1 MPIKVSIAG
10 ATSSKCEYYP
20 GSSFF
25 PSKIRYF
32 ASMLRW
38 WFIGVALLV
47 GWSAQAQVLPS
58 FGDSRTG
65 TTGLQFLK
73 IAPDARSAGMAQSY
87 IAVVNDVTALYW
99 NPAGITQVDS
109 FDWHFTAGHTQYIAE
124 TQLQHAAAVKQV
136 GGDSYLGVSMIYFD
150 SGEMPVTTEFQ
161 PFGTGQS
168 FRAVDMALG
177 LTFAQRLTDA
187 FSFGLTAK
195 YVNES
200 IADVNTHAVMVD
212 FGFQYDVGLA
222 NTRFAVGINNFGP
235 NTTPSG
241 SLNILNVN
249 GNMETLSDFEQIAI
263 PSVFRLGF
271 AWDAIKQ
278 EKHLLTFATQL
289 NHPTDNNETLG
300 FGAEYLF
307 NRLLFIR
314 GGYLFGAD
322 ETALPAFGFGLN
334 LQRRYGHFT
343 IDYGFNSAARI
354 GATHRLTFG
363 LSLF

>member
-1 MPIKVSIAG
+1 MI
-10 ATSSKCEYYP
+10 YP
-20 GSSFF
+20 NSHSQI

-32 ASMLRW
+32 AGMQRLGFVLA
-38 WFIGVALLV
+38 FILFASGI
-47 GWSAQAQVLPS
+47 QAQVLPS

-99 NPAGITQVDS
+99 NPAGITKVDS

-136 GGDSYLGVSMIYFD
+136 GGDSYLGLSMIYFN

-168 FRAVDMALG
+168 FRAVDLALG

-187 FSFGLTAK
+187 FSFGLTTK
-195 YVNES
+195 YVYEG
-200 IADVNTHAVMVD
+200 IADVNTHAVMLD

-241 SLNILNVN
+241 TLNLLNIN
-249 GNMETLSDFEQIAI
+249 GNTETISSFEQIAI

-278 EKHLLTFATQL
+278 EKHLLTIATQL

-307 NRLLFIR
+307 NRLLYLR
-314 GGYLFGAD
+314 AGYLFGAD